1 MNLVKILEIVLKLW
15 WVVLIFAL
23 VTAIGAYSISS
34 FLMTPKYTS
43 EAKVY
48 VSGTIV
54 ENKAGLNAADISTSK
69 LLVSTYT
76 EILKGNSF
84 LDKVSSDFNAT
95 NDEDW
100 EVSRGEIKGGLEMS
114 SPNENEVLY
123 IKYSDIDPKK
133 AQKVLDAL
141 LRKAPDEIERIL
153 NGSTLKVIDNA
164 SLPNDTSY
172 PNTEQ
177 NTFLGL
183 FLGVILGIVVIFLR
197 ELFDT
202 RIKDDEDLQ
211 TRYNV
216 PVLGIVP
223 NLDEE

>member
-23 VTAIGAYSISS
+23 VAAISAYSISS

-54 ENKAGLNAADISTSK
+54 ENKVGLNAADISTSK
-69 LLVSTYT
+69 LLVSTCT

-100 EVSRGEIKGGLEMS
+100 EVSRGALKGGLEMS
-114 SPNENEVLY
+114 SLNETEVLS
-123 IKYSDIDPKK
+123 IRYSDIDAKK
-133 AQKVLDAL
+133 AQKVLDTL